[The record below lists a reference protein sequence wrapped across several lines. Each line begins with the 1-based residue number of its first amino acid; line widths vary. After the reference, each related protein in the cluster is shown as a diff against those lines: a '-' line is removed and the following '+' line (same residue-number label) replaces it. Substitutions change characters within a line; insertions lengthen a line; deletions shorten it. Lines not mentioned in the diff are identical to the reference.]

1 MAYYD
6 QVPRKRLCRL
16 RLLGLEIHQIAEH
29 QNTWKDFID
38 LSPLVWRCPSSP
50 QSCKHV
56 AFWRFICISPP
67 SHPHR
72 DAQFSREW
80 WGSQESPPRQ
90 LAPKV
95 AAVCP
100 HSHQFWEPHCPEVSC
115 YLKVF
120 LGTSLLACPPVR
132 PAVWWWTNDLA
143 SWGLTCI
150 VCKMGVIPGPYVIG
164 PKSAVNV
171 KHPQGCPA

>member
-1 MAYYD
+1 MAYHD

-115 YLKVF
+115 YLKV